1 MKLSWSGSACRGI
14 ELFSWQVWNS
24 ALKAFNNFSCL
35 TSACLHFPVFN
46 QGKIFISRTCF
57 KEQSPILA
65 EALPSLHLINSKF
78 PWLPHKAVFCFRPI
92 NIFWEIF
99 QRKVDLAQVCGTA
112 ITLVSWGGGGT
123 ARPLYTK
130 PFLLLVSGC
139 TDRLPQNLHFWAC
152 WEAQDKTFFSHVGC
166 RQERSHSHLHIHH
179 LQRGRTTK
187 TFDDRCNAGDT
198 PSHKESLDR
207 TPATAQHTLQ
217 LFELHKCIVREQAKQ
232 TLIAPEERINSPV
245 SRNPRMSFPSSS
257 PELMVERSLLPQ
269 RVTPV
274 PVYTKSPALAHL
286 YFMHPLHSTQ

>member
-14 ELFSWQVWNS
+14 ELFRWQVWNI
-24 ALKAFNNFSCL
+24 ALKALNRNNFSCL
-35 TSACLHFPVFN
+35 TSARLRFPVFK

-57 KEQSPILA
+57 KEQFPILA
-65 EALPSLHLINSKF
+65 EALPSLYLINSKF
-78 PWLPHKAVFCFRPI
+78 PWLPQKAVFCLHPI
-92 NIFWEIF
+92 NIFLKIF
-99 QRKVDLAQVCGTA
+99 QRKVDLAQASGTA
-112 ITLVSWGGGGT
+112 ITLISRGGGGT
-123 ARPLYTK
+123 ARPLYTR
-130 PFLLLVSGC
+130 PFLLLVSGY

-179 LQRGRTTK
+179 LQRGRTTEA
-187 TFDDRCNAGDT
+187 FDDCRNTGDT

-207 TPATAQHTLQ
+207 TPAIAQHILQ

-245 SRNPRMSFPSSS
+245 TRNPRMSFSSSS
-257 PELMVERSLLPQ
+257 PELVVERSLLSQ
-269 RVTPV
+269 RAAPV

-286 YFMHPLHSTQ
+286 FHAPSP